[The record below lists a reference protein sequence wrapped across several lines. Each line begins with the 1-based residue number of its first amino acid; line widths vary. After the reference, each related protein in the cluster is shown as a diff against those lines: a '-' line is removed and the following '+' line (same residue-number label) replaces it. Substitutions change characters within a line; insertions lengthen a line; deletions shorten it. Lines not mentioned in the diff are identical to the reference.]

1 MQKHNIKQLN
11 ENEKP
16 PSKTKSILLIL
27 FVLLYLISP
36 IDFLP
41 EFLPV
46 LGIFDD
52 VVVVIALITKL
63 LKEFNMLNS
72 SFFSGIKLNK
82 KNESDKVE
90 NEKDKD
96 KNKNNNSDQVIDGEV
111 ID

>member
-16 PSKTKSILLIL
+16 PNKTKSILLIL

-72 SFFSGIKLNK
+72 SLFSGIKLNK